1 MDGIGIR
8 LDEKMDSL
16 EAEKVFYFIVFSFL
30 QFSKPCLKYQIVRG
44 SVKRFTS
51 VAYSSNFNSS
61 YKQFFSHFLFFSS
74 SSFYK
79 EEIYFHQKKEISI
92 FRKVLL
98 FFQDGHVQ
106 DLANK
111 SVLIVAATN
120 RPDMLDEALTRPGR
134 FDRSVY
140 VPPPDLQVYIFLE
153 LLHVYMHNACVFGP
167 HSMDVL

>member
-1 MDGIGIR
+1 M
-8 LDEKMDSL
+8 
-16 EAEKVFYFIVFSFL
+16 
-30 QFSKPCLKYQIVRG
+30 
-44 SVKRFTS
+44 
-51 VAYSSNFNSS
+51 
-61 YKQFFSHFLFFSS
+61 
-74 SSFYK
+74 
-79 EEIYFHQKKEISI
+79 
-92 FRKVLL
+92 

-153 LLHVYMHNACVFGP
+153 LLVLHIYMHVYLNPTLWMLYNKH
-167 HSMDVL
+167 